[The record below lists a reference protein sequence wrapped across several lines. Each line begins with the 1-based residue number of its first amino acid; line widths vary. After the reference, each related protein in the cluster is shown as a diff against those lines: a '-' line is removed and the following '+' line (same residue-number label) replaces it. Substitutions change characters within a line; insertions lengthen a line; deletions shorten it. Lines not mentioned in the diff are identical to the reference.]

1 MKTKIKNIIMTLS
14 FVLFIIAMVG
24 ENPIKCEAKVK
35 NGTYYFSS
43 CMVTKFQVKNN
54 KLTLKVSKDDDY
66 GITKKNNES
75 YKKYKLT
82 VNVSKNCKYKSEW
95 FHRMTGESE
104 VANSSYKEVKKSIEG
119 DRSAYKQSGSYSNV
133 GSSSIVV
140 KNGQVVK
147 IVYLYA

>member
-14 FVLFIIAMVG
+14 FVLLIIAMVG
-24 ENPIKCEAKVK
+24 ENPIRSEAKVK
-35 NGTYYFSS
+35 DGTYYFSP

-54 KLTLKVSKDDDY
+54 KLTLKVSKDDDT

-82 VNVSKNCKYKSEW
+82 ANVSKNCKYRWEM

-104 VANSSYKEVKKSIEG
+104 VANSSYKEIKESIAW
-119 DRSAYKQSGSYSNV
+119 DRSTYKQSGNYNTV

-140 KNGQVVK
+140 KDGQVVK
-147 IVYLYA
+147 IVYLYM